1 MAKLNLDVE
10 KAIKEYKGEE
20 KQGKSLE
27 GLWQEQ
33 DLAVKAGEPLVDSAT
48 GKRLVIRVFDY
59 KFDPKMTF
67 ADIQRVKENRQEF
80 FNQHAKYIRNFL
92 WKDGLAIRE
101 DHDPRMLFTKK
112 GYRIAVLC
120 EARLGLGF
128 DKKGT
133 TLQNILSKYNKKNAK
148 TS

>member
-10 KAIKEYKGEE
+10 KAIKEWKGEE

-59 KFDPKMTF
+59 KFDPRMKPEE
-67 ADIQRVKENRQEF
+67 IQRAKTNKQEF
-80 FNQHAKYIRNFL
+80 FNQHAKYIRSFL
-92 WKDGLAIRE
+92 WKDGLKIRE
-101 DHDPRMLFTKK
+101 DHDPRMMFTKR

-128 DKKGT
+128 DRQGT
-133 TLQNILSKYNKKNAK
+133 TLQKILNKFNKK
-148 TS
+148 